1 VGILGVYNISMQTFR
16 ISDTDI
22 LKRLESSEDSYLE
35 KKSLNDM
42 EDVVKTCV
50 AFANT
55 CPVEGPPGIL
65 CFGVRED
72 GTIEDGLQN
81 LESTTQKIRD
91 KLSQVYPPIEFRT
104 RIITRDGKGFLA
116 VIVPG
121 SSNGP
126 HFSGPAYVR
135 EGSSTVVANEELFSM
150 IIDKR
155 ERKVREI
162 LKWKDK
168 RILMRRYVLNPAP
181 NQQRNPWAYSDARVV
196 DCAAEWLQLEIGG
209 AIFPFPL
216 DDVRLLGHS
225 PQPPNLLQIEVP
237 Q

>member
-1 VGILGVYNISMQTFR
+1 MRMETFR

-22 LKRLESSEDSYLE
+22 IKRLVSAEDSYLE
-35 KKSLNDM
+35 KKSLGDM
-42 EDVVKTCV
+42 KDVVKTCV

-55 CPVEGPPGIL
+55 CPAEGPAGIL

-72 GTIEDGLQN
+72 GTIADGPQN
-81 LESTTQKIRD
+81 FESMTQKIRD
-91 KLSQVYPPIEFRT
+91 KLSQVYPSIEFRT
-104 RIITRDGKGFLA
+104 RIITKDERRFLA

-135 EGSSTVVANEELFSM
+135 EGSSTIVANEELFSR

-168 RILMRRYVLNPAP
+168 RILMRRYVLHPAP
-181 NQQRNPWAYSDARVV
+181 NQQRNPWAYSDAKVV
-196 DCAAEWLQLEIGG
+196 DCTAEWLQLEIGG
-209 AIFPFPL
+209 LISFPL
-216 DDVRLLGHS
+216 DDVRLLGDS
-225 PQPPNLLQIEVP
+225 PQPPNPLQIEVP

>member
-1 VGILGVYNISMQTFR
+1 M
-16 ISDTDI
+16 
-22 LKRLESSEDSYLE
+22 K
-35 KKSLNDM
+35 
-42 EDVVKTCV
+42 DVVKTCV

-55 CPVEGPPGIL
+55 CPLEGPPGIL

-72 GTIEDGLQN
+72 GAIENGPQN
-81 LESTTQKIRD
+81 FESMTQKIRD
-91 KLSQVYPPIEFRT
+91 KLSQVYSPIEFKT
-104 RIITRDGKGFLA
+104 RIITKDGRSFLA
-116 VIVPG
+116 VIIPG

-135 EGSSTVVANEELFSM
+135 EGSSTVVANEELFPK
-150 IIDKR
+150 IIDRR

-168 RILMRRYVLNPAP
+168 RILMRRYVVNPAP
-181 NQQRNPWAYSDARVV
+181 NQQRNPCAYSDARVV

-209 AIFPFPL
+209 AISPFSL
-216 DDVRLLGHS
+216 DDVRLLGYS
-225 PQPPNLLQIEVP
+225 PLPPNLLQIEVP

>member
-1 VGILGVYNISMQTFR
+1 MYTFR
-16 ISDTDI
+16 ISDPDI
-22 LKRLESSEDSYLE
+22 LKRLESSEDSFIE
-35 KKSLNDM
+35 KKSLGDM
-42 EDVVKTCV
+42 KDVVKTCV

-65 CFGVRED
+65 CFGVKED
-72 GTIEDGLQN
+72 GTIEEGPQN
-81 LESTTQKIRD
+81 FESMTQKIRD
-91 KLSQVYPPIEFRT
+91 KLSHVYPPVEFKT
-104 RIITRDGKGFLA
+104 RIITKDRKGFLA

-121 SSNGP
+121 SSSGP

-135 EGSSTVVANEELFSM
+135 EGSSTVVANEELFPR
-150 IIDKR
+150 IIDRR

-196 DCAAEWLQLEIGG
+196 DCTAEWLQLEIGG
-209 AIFPFPL
+209 AISFPL
-216 DDVRLLGHS
+216 DDVRLLGYS